1 MAGVGEVLS
10 SLRILS
16 SNSSSSNSAGKKQDF
31 HELLLSNMDR
41 LRDALAETGSLLLL
55 RERLEMV
62 NARFAEEM
70 ADFVENKDVSSVN
83 SKLTD
88 KNDAG
93 ISKTKGARNAVKDA
107 IRWSFVETCLELLV
121 LLKNSLTSAK
131 CDSDRN
137 DPESRH
143 RKRGNDAP
151 PLPADALGVG
161 DQKAV
166 LTVVQFVVILGIC
179 PNLLPGVGLPVERR
193 SGFASVLNIHKG
205 LKNERELFKCVDTL
219 IECTAQASL
228 GSLVLSRHLGDILCG
243 LLQICY
249 APVVA
254 YAACNPLESGNSSNA
269 NNTCSAN
276 VSSSQVRPVQ
286 ACDRLGTQK
295 PVEDKLKNYNFHPG
309 DVHKLT
315 ESGGCD
321 SDSDHGVF
329 IAMSD
334 REKCLSS
341 LQRILDRVY
350 QPIIVRELLLLLSC
364 PIGANKQDNKSKTG
378 NPRVASTPKWM
389 RNVCGQLLSER
400 LMKQNGVKAVLL
412 GILGESKGAA
422 ASPDWQRCDAVAKV
436 IAKCPSQATSVEDYY
451 KMLSPQVLELL
462 HGQGAG
468 VGRSFIVAAC
478 SIVRHMLAQ
487 YPEMAEKYVVHPIL
501 EPLTITTESKE
512 GGSGRVLMNELSV
525 TRCVEDIHQ
534 VFVVGSRTSGLPF
547 LSSILHPLFE
557 LFCFVLKGVSHL
569 RSKLQEILVHVL
581 KHSES
586 HEALTVLYNL
596 SFKQT
601 PPQNFISAKDSASPN
616 SDGNNFKEKN
626 IQLNHMK
633 DHFIFAHGDEGGVV
647 IKLANNTADEGL
659 EGAEFLR
666 NIQGNTLKDSKVRA
680 VCVVELLS
688 VLKKDDVAGQF
699 FLHLMQ
705 ELTNIISD
713 FSDDMGLEGIQ
724 QNLLI
729 LHLVALMCEKL
740 GPSMLQ
746 NTTQTLAF
754 IQATLKRTC
763 TILQSDQEGLGTAFI
778 TETLTMSLGM
788 LSAVLGGTLELKKEH
803 RPLLQELLP
812 SLATIAEDHS
822 SIEIKDIANDL
833 RIAIATHGAV
843 WSHDQKAATG
853 NLEKQTDGK
862 GVASGSI
869 CKETTD
875 TGNEDT
881 SLKRAANPP
890 QTASEFD
897 IAFTELCD
905 PFLPVRGHAI
915 MKLASLLLQRDP
927 KAMES
932 TDTLLKIFLEQLS
945 HDDSYIYLTAIKG
958 LVSLADIR
966 ADVVIPRL
974 AREFAICRMEASVG
988 NAKKNG
994 DKEKGCYVPSDEV
1007 PFRSRP
1013 PARSPELR
1021 MKLGE
1026 ALVNATRNCG
1036 DMVPRFSQHLLPA
1049 LLTGVKDPEPLIR
1062 ASSLSN
1068 LGEVCQLLR
1077 FSLGPVVHEIFSCL
1091 SAVLKTDK
1099 ACEVR
1104 RAAVLV
1110 VTLLLRGLEKNI
1122 MEVLGSTL
1130 KEIYQLLKLVESTDN
1145 DPVTRGHARIA
1156 LGELDAVTRAYLF
1169 PKPSLTKRIQVLP

>member
-16 SNSSSSNSAGKKQDF
+16 SNSSSSNSARKKQDF

-41 LRDALAETGSLLLL
+41 LRHALAETGSLLLL

-62 NARFAEEM
+62 NARFGEEM

-121 LLKNSLTSAK
+121 LLKNLLTSAK
-131 CDSDRN
+131 CESDRN

-205 LKNERELFKCVDTL
+205 LKNERQLFKCVDTL

-269 NNTCSAN
+269 NNTCSAK
-276 VSSSQVRPVQ
+276 VSSSQLRPVQ

-321 SDSDHGVF
+321 SNSDHGVF

-341 LQRILDRVY
+341 LQRILDHVY

-364 PIGANKQDNKSKTG
+364 PIGASKQDNKGKTG
-378 NPRVASTPKWM
+378 DLRAASTPKWM

-487 YPEMAEKYVVHPIL
+487 YPELAEKYVVHPIL
-501 EPLTITTESKE
+501 EPLTVTTESKE
-512 GGSGRVLMNELSV
+512 GGSGGVLMNELSV

-534 VFVVGSRTSGLPF
+534 VFVVGSRTSGLSF

-616 SDGNNFKEKN
+616 SDSNNFKEKN
-626 IQLNHMK
+626 IQLNPMK

-647 IKLANNTADEGL
+647 IKLANNTANEGL
-659 EGAEFLR
+659 EGAEFFR

-688 VLKKDDVAGQF
+688 VLKKDDIAGQF
-699 FLHLMQ
+699 FIHLMQ

-763 TILQSDQEGLGTAFI
+763 AILQSDQEGLGTAFI

-822 SIEIKDIANDL
+822 STEIKDIANDL

-843 WSHDQKAATG
+843 WR
-853 NLEKQTDGK
+853 
-862 GVASGSI
+862 
-869 CKETTD
+869 
-875 TGNEDT
+875 NEDT

-897 IAFTELCD
+897 VAFTELCD

-915 MKLASLLLQRDP
+915 MKLASLLRQRDP

-945 HDDSYIYLTAIKG
+945 HDDSYIYLAAIKG

-994 DKEKGCYVPSDEV
+994 DKEKGCYVPSDKV
-1007 PFRSRP
+1007 PFRSMP

-1077 FSLGPVVHEIFSCL
+1077 FSLGPVVHE
-1091 SAVLKTDK
+1091 
-1099 ACEVR
+1099 
-1104 RAAVLV
+1104 
-1110 VTLLLRGLEKNI
+1110 
-1122 MEVLGSTL
+1122 VLGSTL

-1145 DPVTRGHARIA
+1145 DHVARGHARIA
-1156 LGELDAVTRAYLF
+1156 LGELDAVTREYLF

>member
-853 NLEKQTDGK
+853 NLEKQTDG
-862 GVASGSI
+862 
-869 CKETTD
+869 
-875 TGNEDT
+875 NEDT